1 MGEPETLTIEC
12 DVRGGSAR
20 LTPAGEL
27 DLATA
32 PRLEREVEAVLS
44 QGLREVVIDLGEL
57 TFMDSSALRLFL
69 TLSQRAPSEG
79 FTLSL
84 VNPAEPVRSVL
95 QITGAEQSLPLND
108 EGGDPTSP
116 GG

>member
-1 MGEPETLTIEC
+1 MMGDPETLTIRR

-27 DLATA
+27 DLATV
-32 PRLEREVEAVLS
+32 PQLEREVEAVLS

-69 TLSQRAPSEG
+69 TLSQRARGEG
-79 FTLSL
+79 FTLSM
-84 VNPAEPVRSVL
+84 VNPAEQVRSVL
-95 QITGAEQSLPLND
+95 QITGAEQSLPLGED
-108 EGGDPTSP
+108 SGP
-116 GG
+116 GSADG